1 MMVTLKM
8 DQLSQWTNMHQDL
21 LNDLINSLTILP
33 GVGKKSAQRMAL
45 YLLDKNKDGAGI
57 LAKNLER
64 AIDEIGRCS
73 RCRMLTSN
81 NLCKI
86 CSDTGRDVNSICV
99 VENPSDVLAI
109 ESTGGFKGRYFVLL
123 GRLSPIEG
131 ISPDDLGINDF
142 LKLIKIENIKEVIL
156 ATSSTVEGDAT
167 AIYIKDHIKDIKVS
181 RISYGIPIGGELE
194 YVDGNTIARAIQGRT
209 EINVD

>member
-1 MMVTLKM
+1 
-8 DQLSQWTNMHQDL
+8 MHQDL

-57 LAKNLER
+57 LAKTLEK
-64 AIDEIGRCS
+64 AIDEIGRCES
-73 RCRMLTSN
+73 CRMLTSN
-81 NLCKI
+81 SLCKI
-86 CSDTGRDVNSICV
+86 CSDNTRDMNSICV

-123 GRLSPIEG
+123 GRLSPIDG

-167 AIYIKDHIKDIKVS
+167 AIYIKDHISDIKVS

>member
-1 MMVTLKM
+1 
-8 DQLSQWTNMHQDL
+8 MHQDL
-21 LNDLINSLTILP
+21 LNDLINALTILP

-45 YLLDKNKDGAGI
+45 YLLDRNKDGAGI
-57 LAKNLER
+57 LAKTMLD
-64 AIDEIGRCS
+64 AIEHISRCS

-81 NLCKI
+81 NLCKV
-86 CSDTGRDVNSICV
+86 CSDTTRENTSICV
-99 VENPSDVLAI
+99 VESPSDVLAI
-109 ESTGGFKGRYFVLL
+109 ESTGGYRGKYFVLL

-131 ISPDDLGINDF
+131 VSPEDLGINDF
-142 LKLIKIENIKEVIL
+142 LKLIKIENLGEVIL

>member
-1 MMVTLKM
+1 
-8 DQLSQWTNMHQDL
+8 
-21 LNDLINSLTILP
+21 
-33 GVGKKSAQRMAL
+33 
-45 YLLDKNKDGAGI
+45 
-57 LAKNLER
+57 
-64 AIDEIGRCS
+64 
-73 RCRMLTSN
+73 MLTSN

-86 CSDTGRDVNSICV
+86 CSDNTRDMNSICV

-123 GRLSPIEG
+123 GRLSPIDG

-142 LKLIKIENIKEVIL
+142 LKLIEIENIKEVIL

-167 AIYIKDHIKDIKVS
+167 AIYIKDHINNIKVS

>member
-1 MMVTLKM
+1 
-8 DQLSQWTNMHQDL
+8 MHQDL
-21 LNDLINSLTILP
+21 LNDLINALTILP

-45 YLLDKNKDGAGI
+45 YLLDRNKDGASI
-57 LAKNLER
+57 LANTMLD
-64 AIDEIGRCS
+64 AIEHIVICS

-81 NLCKI
+81 NLCKV
-86 CSDTGRDVNSICV
+86 CSDTTRENTSICV
-99 VENPSDVLAI
+99 VESPSDVLAI
-109 ESTGGFKGRYFVLL
+109 ESTGGYRGKYFVLL

-131 ISPDDLGINDF
+131 VSPEDLGIND
-142 LKLIKIENIKEVIL
+142 LLQLIKVENIEEVIL

-167 AIYIKDHIKDIKVS
+167 AIYIKDHIEDIKVS

>member
-1 MMVTLKM
+1 
-8 DQLSQWTNMHQDL
+8 MHQDL

-45 YLLDKNKDGAGI
+45 YLLDKNKDGARI
-57 LAKNLER
+57 LAKTLEK
-64 AIDEIGRCS
+64 AIDEIGRCT

-81 NLCKI
+81 SLCKI
-86 CSDTGRDVNSICV
+86 CSDNTRDMNSICV

-123 GRLSPIEG
+123 GRLSPIDG
-131 ISPDDLGINDF
+131 ISPDDIGINDF
-142 LKLIKIENIKEVIL
+142 LKLIEIENIKEVIL

-167 AIYIKDHIKDIKVS
+167 AIFIKDHINDIKVS

>member
-1 MMVTLKM
+1 
-8 DQLSQWTNMHQDL
+8 MHQDL
-21 LNDLINSLTILP
+21 LNDLINALTILP

-45 YLLDKNKDGAGI
+45 YLLDRNKDGASI
-57 LAKNLER
+57 LANTMLD
-64 AIDEIGRCS
+64 AIEHIVRCS

-81 NLCKI
+81 NLCKV
-86 CSDTGRDVNSICV
+86 CSDTTRENTSICV
-99 VENPSDVLAI
+99 VESPSDVLAI
-109 ESTGGFKGRYFVLL
+109 ESTGGYRGKYFVLL

-131 ISPDDLGINDF
+131 VSPEDLGINDF
-142 LKLIKIENIKEVIL
+142 LKLIKVENIEEVIL

>member
-1 MMVTLKM
+1 
-8 DQLSQWTNMHQDL
+8 MHQDL

-45 YLLDKNKDGAGI
+45 YLLDKNKDGARI
-57 LAKNLER
+57 LAKTLEK
-64 AIDEIGRCS
+64 AIDEIGRCA

-81 NLCKI
+81 SLCKI
-86 CSDTGRDVNSICV
+86 CSDNTRDMNSICV

-123 GRLSPIEG
+123 GRLSPIDG
-131 ISPDDLGINDF
+131 ISPDDIGINDF
-142 LKLIKIENIKEVIL
+142 LKLIEIENIKEVIL

-167 AIYIKDHIKDIKVS
+167 AIFIKDHINDIKVS

>member
-1 MMVTLKM
+1 
-8 DQLSQWTNMHQDL
+8 MHQDL
-21 LNDLINSLTILP
+21 LNDLINALTILP

-45 YLLDKNKDGAGI
+45 YLLDKNKDGASV
-57 LAKNLER
+57 LAKTLQE
-64 AIDEIGRCS
+64 AVEEISRCE

-81 NLCKI
+81 DLCRI
-86 CSDTGRDVNSICV
+86 CSDTSRDIDSICV
-99 VENPSDVLAI
+99 VESPSDVLAI
-109 ESTGGFKGRYFVLL
+109 ESTGGFRGKYFVLL

-131 ISPDDLGINDF
+131 ISPEDLGINDF
-142 LKLIKIENIKEVIL
+142 LSLIDKESTKEVIL

-167 AIYIKDHIKDIKVS
+167 AMFLKDHINNIKVS

>member
-1 MMVTLKM
+1 
-8 DQLSQWTNMHQDL
+8 MHQDL

-57 LAKNLER
+57 LAKNLEK

-81 NLCKI
+81 DLCKI
-86 CSDTGRDVNSICV
+86 CSDTSRDMNSICV

-142 LKLIKIENIKEVIL
+142 LKLKKIENIKEVIL

>member
-1 MMVTLKM
+1 
-8 DQLSQWTNMHQDL
+8 MHQDL
-21 LNDLINSLTILP
+21 LNDLINALTILP

-45 YLLDKNKDGAGI
+45 YLLDKNKDGASI
-57 LAKNLER
+57 LAKTMQE
-64 AIDEIGRCS
+64 AVEEISRCN

-81 NLCKI
+81 DLCKI
-86 CSDTGRDVNSICV
+86 CADTSRDEDNICV
-99 VENPSDVLAI
+99 VESPSDVLAI
-109 ESTGGFKGRYFVLL
+109 ESTGGFRGKYFVLL

-131 ISPDDLGINDF
+131 VSPEDLGINDF
-142 LKLIKIENIKEVIL
+142 LNLIAKEETKEVIL

-167 AIYIKDHIKDIKVS
+167 AMFIKDHINNIKVS

-209 EINVD
+209 EINDD

>member
-1 MMVTLKM
+1 
-8 DQLSQWTNMHQDL
+8 MHQDL

-57 LAKNLER
+57 LAKTLEK

-81 NLCKI
+81 SLCKI
-86 CSDTGRDVNSICV
+86 CSDNTRDMNSICV

-123 GRLSPIEG
+123 GRLSPIDG

-142 LKLIKIENIKEVIL
+142 LKLIKIENIQEVIL

-167 AIYIKDHIKDIKVS
+167 AIYIKDHISDIKVS

>member
-1 MMVTLKM
+1 
-8 DQLSQWTNMHQDL
+8 MHQDL

-57 LAKNLER
+57 LAKTLEK
-64 AIDEIGRCS
+64 AIDEIGRCT

-81 NLCKI
+81 SLCKI
-86 CSDTGRDVNSICV
+86 CSDNTRDMNSICV

-123 GRLSPIEG
+123 GRLSPIDG
-131 ISPDDLGINDF
+131 ISPDDLGINDL

-167 AIYIKDHIKDIKVS
+167 AIYVKDHISDIKVS

>member
-1 MMVTLKM
+1 
-8 DQLSQWTNMHQDL
+8 
-21 LNDLINSLTILP
+21 
-33 GVGKKSAQRMAL
+33 
-45 YLLDKNKDGAGI
+45 
-57 LAKNLER
+57 
-64 AIDEIGRCS
+64 
-73 RCRMLTSN
+73 MLTSN
-81 NLCKI
+81 DLCKI
-86 CSDTGRDVNSICV
+86 CSDSSRDTNSICI